1 MATTVKVRRRGNG
14 LGILL
19 PTAFIA
25 ERHIV
30 EGTVVEIDGLTVVG
44 DKPRRRSP
52 YKLRDI
58 LKNYTS
64 PGIPSGR

>member
-1 MATTVKVRRRGNG
+1 MATTVKVRRWGNS
-14 LGILL
+14 LGVLL

-25 ERHIV
+25 ERHMV

-44 DKPRRRSP
+44 DKPRRRSL

-58 LKNYTS
+58 LKYYT
-64 PGIPSGR
+64 PPSGG